1 MHHTRASDPNR
12 GIAKETGQPARSQ
25 RASLPSPLPISDIL
39 AEARIGNI
47 PSASALPSG
56 EVPRPQDLPDTPP
69 VDWTR
74 GWNAEEQREYEITH
88 WLPRLRG
95 DAFCLIEVLRSL
107 ARPAWSREHP
117 WATCT
122 VSLDELGRRIGR
134 DRKTVRRLLRI
145 PGMGQFISWRAV
157 RRRDPATN
165 QILRGVFQYRVAMFT
180 PLIPEHAASLSQ
192 MWTSSGQNPGN
203 KLPGSG
209 SPIGTAPWQ
218 KLGNTPG
225 PEVPSQFQGPANVQG
240 CSVVKGNVVERLRT
254 ELKQLGVHPTVIL
267 RLIETYPISYLR
279 QQLDNFASQAR
290 SKRNP
295 AGFIR
300 KAIEDGYSPISPP
313 LRGHRGEES
322 NDQRVRAEA
331 LLETLPDI
339 EKEDLM
345 QRAEKSLREEL
356 GEGIPIPQGA
366 IRARVLRWLGAEGP
380 VDVPGSPP
388 RVFEAE
394 DLATR
399 FYSWYARRKLE
410 DGIDITASSN
420 APEIVRARW
429 IAWLVMSQLGL
440 GGRQIARLSGTSP
453 GAIRYALAHAGPDV
467 RRLAD
472 AWHKRFQDAVDLL
485 VGHR

>member
-1 MHHTRASDPNR
+1 MHHTRPSDPNR
-12 GIAKETGQPARSQ
+12 RIAKETGQPARSQ

-180 PLIPEHAASLSQ
+180 PLIPEHAASVSQ
-192 MWTSSGQNPGN
+192 IWTSADQKVGKDLLTSRSHAGMASGQN
-203 KLPGSG
+203 
-209 SPIGTAPWQ
+209 
-218 KLGNTPG
+218 LGNTADLGVPPQFQDPPKG
-225 PEVPSQFQGPANVQG
+225 PE
-240 CSVVKGNVVERLRT
+240 CSVVRDDVVDELFT
-254 ELKQLGVHPTVIL
+254 ELHQLGVHPAVIK
-267 RLIETYPISYLR
+267 RLIKMYPVSYLR
-279 QQLDNFASQAR
+279 KQIDHFALQAK

-300 KAIEDGYSPISPP
+300 KAIEDGYSPSAALPKGYKAQGTGD
-313 LRGHRGEES
+313 LRAK
-322 NDQRVRAEA
+322 AEA
-331 LLETLPDI
+331 LFEALPETERREI
-339 EKEDLM
+339 M
-345 QRAEKSLREEL
+345 QQAEASLRQEL

-366 IRARVLRWLGAEGP
+366 IQARVLMWLGAEGP
-380 VDVPGSPP
+380 GESPGST
-388 RVFEAE
+388 REALKGG
-394 DLATR
+394 DLASR

-410 DGIDITASSN
+410 EGIDIAATSN

-429 IAWLVMSQLGL
+429 VAWVVMARLGV
-440 GGRQIARLSGTSP
+440 GGRQMSRITGASP